1 MYDTERPRR
10 PQRPEPMPRKSSL
23 LPVVMVL
30 VPIAVFITGVVAF
43 TGLAGLL
50 MLAAIA
56 CIPAFMVLHYF
67 LWGYWLS
74 KSIRQEATDDEQ
86 GGREHE

>member
-1 MYDTERPRR
+1 
-10 PQRPEPMPRKSSL
+10 MPRKSSL

-30 VPIAVFITGVVAF
+30 VPIAVFVCGVVAF

-67 LWGYWLS
+67 LWGHWLS
-74 KSIRQEATDDEQ
+74 KSIRQEAAEDEQ
-86 GGREHE
+86 ARRESE